1 MGATAVLALGLALF
15 GGHVPA
21 NAVSDIATTVVP
33 GNGQTMSTVKF
44 TSNDGTTINLVLY
57 ANWSAVGHWSATLDT
72 LRVCAGIIPGAGL
85 IRPSVVSYSSGD
97 PVGYGSKI
105 VPSAKC
111 NTWTIGQRFK
121 LYSGYVYGQLRLTW
135 YTGGEGAANVIVQY
149 NVA

>member
-33 GNGQTMSTVKF
+33 GNGQTTSTVKF
-44 TSNDGTTINLVLY
+44 TSNDGTTINLVLL
-57 ANWSAVGHWSATLDT
+57 ANWSAVGRGSATLDT

-121 LYSGYVYGQLRLTW
+121 PYSGYVYGQLRLTW
-135 YTGGEGAANVIVQY
+135 YTGGEGSANVIVQY